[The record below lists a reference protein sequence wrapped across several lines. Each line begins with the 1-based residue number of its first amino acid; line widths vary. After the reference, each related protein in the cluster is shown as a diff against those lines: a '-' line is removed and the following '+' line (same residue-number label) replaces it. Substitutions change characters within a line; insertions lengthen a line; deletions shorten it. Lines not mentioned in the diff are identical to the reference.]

1 MKVSI
6 FQPTYLPWIGFF
18 KAIDWADKF
27 VFLDDVKF
35 KNRSWQC
42 RNRIKSANGELML
55 TVPVMKKSE
64 QKINEVK
71 IDYSQDWTRKHIKA
85 FEHNYAKT
93 PFFQEYFPQLK
104 EIFDS
109 RPEKIMDLNI
119 LIIKSICSYLEIK
132 TEFCLSSELGTAQF
146 HKNEKIIALL
156 KKTKATDYL
165 YAEGAGEYMQLAADS
180 YRREGITLI
189 PLRFEHPVY
198 QQIFGNFIS
207 HLSIVDLIFNCGREK
222 SINLLKGIDLQS

>member
-1 MKVSI
+1 MKISI

-71 IDYSQDWTRKHIKA
+71 IDYSQDWI
-85 FEHNYAKT
+85 
-93 PFFQEYFPQLK
+93 
-104 EIFDS
+104 
-109 RPEKIMDLNI
+109 
-119 LIIKSICSYLEIK
+119 
-132 TEFCLSSELGTAQF
+132 
-146 HKNEKIIALL
+146 
-156 KKTKATDYL
+156 
-165 YAEGAGEYMQLAADS
+165 
-180 YRREGITLI
+180 
-189 PLRFEHPVY
+189 
-198 QQIFGNFIS
+198 
-207 HLSIVDLIFNCGREK
+207 
-222 SINLLKGIDLQS
+222 